1 MWLMA
6 RSGTLQDKEMG
17 ALERE
22 AHGWVRKL
30 TSGGATPADAAAFRA
45 WRDQSQDHAAAF
57 AKAMAL
63 WDHMGSA
70 GRQWLP
76 QSASISSLL
85 DREARRQTTRRALLG
100 SGFAMAAAG
109 AGLAILRPP
118 LGLWPSWSEI
128 AADWRTEKGEQRQVD
143 LAGDYAIA
151 MNTRTSIALR
161 PDTADAKRIE
171 LLSGEASIEAKQ
183 TAPRPI
189 TVIASNGQ
197 STGAQ
202 AKFDI
207 RYIADEVRV
216 TCLSGEVNV
225 GHGGRTVVVREKQ
238 QVAYDHRRLGDI
250 LSIDPAIE
258 SAWQDRLLI
267 FRYTPLPAVIDELN
281 RYRPGRIFIANA
293 ALNRHVINGRF
304 RLDRLDDV
312 LIQLHEAFGVETQKL
327 PGGIVLLT

>member
-1 MWLMA
+1 MWLT
-6 RSGTLQDKEMG
+6 TLLKKSQDEETP

-76 QSASISSLL
+76 ETSSISSLL
-85 DREARRQTTRRALLG
+85 DREAKRQTTRRALLG
-100 SGFAMAAAG
+100 SGLAAAAVG
-109 AGLAILRPP
+109 AGVAVVRPP

-143 LAGDYAIA
+143 LAGDYSIA

-171 LLSGEASIEAKQ
+171 LLSGEASIEARQ

-202 AKFDI
+202 ARFDV

-216 TCLSGEVNV
+216 TCLSGEVSV
-225 GHGGRTVVVREKQ
+225 GHSGRTVVVREKQ
-238 QVAYDHRRLGDI
+238 QVAYDERRLGDI
-250 LSIDPAIE
+250 LAIDPAVE
-258 SAWQDRLLI
+258 TAWQDRLLI
-267 FRYTPLPAVIDELN
+267 FRYTPLPAVIEELN
-281 RYRPGRIFIANA
+281 RYRPGRIFVVNA

-312 LIQLHEAFGVETQKL
+312 LIQLHQAFGVEARSL
-327 PGGIVLLT
+327 PGGIVLLS